1 MSPFVPFFNATSSPA
16 KILLRCRS
24 GESTMNFP
32 HLQRTPSIASSA
44 FIAKSATVIGDVAI
58 DEGSSIWFGS
68 VVRGDVQSIRIG
80 RNTNIQDLVVVHV
93 STNGQP
99 TEIGNHVTVG
109 HSAVLHS
116 CRLDDFAFV
125 GFGAR
130 VLDTAVIESDGFL
143 AAGAILTP
151 GKIIRTREMWA
162 GNPAKFVRV
171 LSDEAVEANRKIAPR
186 YADLAAE
193 YLALTTTNARG

>member
-1 MSPFVPFFNATSSPA
+1 
-16 KILLRCRS
+16 
-24 GESTMNFP
+24 MNFP
-32 HLQRTPSIASSA
+32 HLCRTPAIARSA
-44 FIAKSATVIGDVAI
+44 FVAPGATIIGDVTI
-58 DEGSSIWFGS
+58 DEGASVWFGT

-93 STNGQP
+93 STNGRP
-99 TEIGNHVTVG
+99 TDVGSCVTVG

-116 CRLDDFAFV
+116 CRLDDHAFV

-130 VLDTAVIESDGFL
+130 VLDGAAIESDGFL

-151 GKIIRTREMWA
+151 GKIIRAREMWA

-171 LSDEAVEANRKIAPR
+171 LSDEAVAANRKIAPR

-193 YLALTTTNARG
+193 YLASTPPRILA

>member
-1 MSPFVPFFNATSSPA
+1 MTFAHLHRKPRVAAT
-16 KILLRCRS
+16 
-24 GESTMNFP
+24 
-32 HLQRTPSIASSA
+32 A
-44 FIAKSATVIGDVAI
+44 FIAPNATIVGDVSI
-58 DEGSSIWFGS
+58 GEGSSIWFGS

-80 RNTNIQDLVVVHV
+80 CCTNIQDLVVVHV

-99 TEIGNHVTVG
+99 TEVGDHVTVG

-116 CRLDDFAFV
+116 CKLHDFAFV

-130 VLDTAVIESDGFL
+130 VLDTAEIESDGLL

-151 GKIIRTREMWA
+151 GKVIRSREMWA
-162 GNPAKFVRV
+162 GNPARFVRV
-171 LSDEAVEANRKIAPR
+171 LSDETVEANRRIAPR

-193 YLALTTTNARG
+193 YLASTLAIT